1 MASDSVLLAHGY
13 HEHSAVFVTT
23 LEVQGHLFAEPAA
36 TE

>member
-13 HEHSAVFVTT
+13 HKYTAVFVTI
-23 LEVQGHLFAEPAA
+23 LEVRGHLFAEPAA